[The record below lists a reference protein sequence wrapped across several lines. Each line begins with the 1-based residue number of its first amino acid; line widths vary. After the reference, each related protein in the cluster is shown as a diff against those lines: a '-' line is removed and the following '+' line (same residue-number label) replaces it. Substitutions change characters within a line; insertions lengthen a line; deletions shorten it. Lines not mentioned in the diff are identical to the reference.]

1 MHILITGA
9 AGMIGRKLLE
19 RLVRD
24 GGLGGK
30 PITRVTLQDVAPAA
44 APDGATFVSDAIV
57 SDFAK
62 PGEAARLVA
71 ERPDLIFHLAAI
83 VSGDAEADFDKG
95 YRINLD
101 GTRQLFEAIRA
112 NGAAYVPRLVFTS
125 SAAVF
130 GTPLPETIDDEFLS
144 APLSSYGTQKAIGE
158 LLLSDYTR
166 RGFLDGV
173 GLRFPTICVRP
184 GKANKAASSFFSDI
198 IREPLN
204 GQVAVLPVADTVRH
218 WMTSPR
224 SAINF
229 LIRAA
234 TMDLGTL
241 GSRRNLNM
249 PGLSVTVAEQVAALR
264 RVAGDHAV
272 SLIRAEPDPMITR
285 IVNSWPQRF
294 DTKRALEAGFRSEQS
309 FDEILKAY
317 LEDEFRQRPG
327 LGGASL

>member
-19 RLVRD
+19 RLVHD

-30 PITRVTLQDVAPAA
+30 AITRVTLQDVVPAA

-57 SDFAK
+57 SDFAQ

-83 VSGDAEADFDKG
+83 VSADAEADFDKG

-112 NGAAYVPRLVFTS
+112 NGATYVPRLVFTS
-125 SAAVF
+125 SSAVF

-144 APLSSYGTQKAIGE
+144 APLSSYGTQKAICE

-166 RGFLDGV
+166 RGVFDGV

-184 GKANKAASSFFSDI
+184 GKANKAASSFFSGI

-204 GQVAVLPVADTVRH
+204 GQEAVLPVAETVRH

-229 LIRAA
+229 LVRAA
-234 TMDLGTL
+234 SMDLSTL
-241 GSRRNLNM
+241 GPRRNLNM
-249 PGLSVTVAEQVAALR
+249 PGLSTTVAEQIAALR
-264 RVAGDHAV
+264 RAAGEHTV
-272 SLIRAEPDPMITR
+272 SLIRAEPDPMIMR
-285 IVNSWPQRF
+285 IVDSWPQRF
-294 DTKRALEAGFRSEQS
+294 DAKCALEAGFRSEQS
-309 FDEILKAY
+309 FDEILRVY
-317 LEDEFRQRPG
+317 LEDEFRQPPG
-327 LGGASL
+327 